1 MSLLGVGATVKKEV
15 AVKETEGLSSL
26 SQNNK
31 YF

>member
-1 MSLLGVGATVKKEV
+1 MSLLGVKVTVKKEV
-15 AVKETEGLSSL
+15 AVKETEELSSL